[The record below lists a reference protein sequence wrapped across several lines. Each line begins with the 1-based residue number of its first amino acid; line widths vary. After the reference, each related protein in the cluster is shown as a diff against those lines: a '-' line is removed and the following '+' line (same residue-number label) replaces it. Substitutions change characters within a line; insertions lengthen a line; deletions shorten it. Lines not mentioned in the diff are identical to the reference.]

1 MTVVS
6 NHVIALVLVLVGS
19 LVGSKKCL
27 VIITPPIRTS
37 KVLVL
42 VLLANPFDILV
53 LVRKKL
59 TQQFPLKRERCQ
71 PV

>member
-27 VIITPPIRTS
+27 VIITPPIRNKQGIGVSFTS
-37 KVLVL
+37 KS
-42 VLLANPFDILV
+42 I
-53 LVRKKL
+53 
-59 TQQFPLKRERCQ
+59 
-71 PV
+71 